1 MRNWTPEQ
9 QQAINARGASFLVS
23 AAAGSGK
30 TSVLVERLIR
40 QLTDP
45 EHPVSAARLAVVT
58 FTNDAAAEMKSRL
71 EHALTQ
77 CIAQDPRNVWLRQQ
91 QSQLQCARICTIHSF
106 CFDLIRDH
114 CAELDIT
121 PTFRILEETEMN
133 MMVSR
138 GLADIM
144 EAWYADPARQ
154 GDMQLLCDR
163 FSGRTDAELENLLTE
178 LYRCVMGLPFGLQRM
193 EQLTEQYRND
203 TFVHMYLDN
212 LGQTI
217 AACIQRLD

>member
-77 CIAQDPRNVWLRQQ
+77 CIAQDPRIVWLRQQ
-91 QSQLQCARICTIHSF
+91 KSQLQ
-106 CFDLIRDH
+106 
-114 CAELDIT
+114 
-121 PTFRILEETEMN
+121 
-133 MMVSR
+133 
-138 GLADIM
+138 
-144 EAWYADPARQ
+144 
-154 GDMQLLCDR
+154 
-163 FSGRTDAELENLLTE
+163 
-178 LYRCVMGLPFGLQRM
+178 
-193 EQLTEQYRND
+193 
-203 TFVHMYLDN
+203 
-212 LGQTI
+212 
-217 AACIQRLD
+217 